1 MSTRKPNLRKWKSGK
16 RLSFVQRNVAS
27 QITINDDLRVEILNA
42 QLCECGSEK
51 CSGITARFM
60 PLIWAPDDNGKM
72 EWQALSPMD
81 DCKHGVFTE
90 LVEAMW
96 RVGKHLDGCKC
107 TRCTSGKARWKEW
120 ERNWKGIHRETGQFV
135 ETKVDHENW
144 LNEVPYSDPTLEVE
158 DSITVKYQSED
169 DQLEEQ
175 EMQEFV
181 ESLWE
186 DGTEVVEEEE

>member
-27 QITINDDLRVEILNA
+27 QITINDDLRVEILDA

-144 LNEVPYSDPTLEVE
+144 VSEVPYSDPTLEVE

>member
-1 MSTRKPNLRKWKSGK
+1 MSTRKPNLRKWKAGK

-27 QITINDDLRVEILNA
+27 QITINDDLRVEILDA

-60 PLIWAPDDNGKM
+60 PLIWAPNDNGKM

-107 TRCTSGKARWKEW
+107 TRCTNGKARWKEW
-120 ERNWKGIHRETGQFV
+120 ERNWKGVHREPGQFV

>member
-1 MSTRKPNLRKWKSGK
+1 MSTRKPNLRKWKAGK

-60 PLIWAPDDNGKM
+60 PLIWAPNDNGKM
-72 EWQALSPMD
+72 EWQALAPMQ

-90 LVEAMW
+90 LVHAMW

-107 TRCTSGKARWKEW
+107 TRCTTSKARWEKRDSE
-120 ERNWKGIHRETGQFV
+120 WKGIHRETGQFV

-144 LNEVPYSDPTLEVE
+144 VSEVPYSDPTLEVE
-158 DSITVKYQSED
+158 DSITVEYQSEE
-169 DQLEEQ
+169 DQLDEE
-175 EMQEFV
+175 EMGEYT
-181 ESLWE
+181 ENLWE
-186 DGTEVVEEEE
+186 DGTEVYEEEE

>member
-1 MSTRKPNLRKWKSGK
+1 MSTRKPNLRKWKAGK

-60 PLIWAPDDNGKM
+60 PLIWAPNDNGKM

-107 TRCTSGKARWKEW
+107 TRCTQSTARWKKRDAE
-120 ERNWKGIHRETGQFV
+120 WKGIHRETGQFV
-135 ETKVDHENW
+135 ETRVDHENW
-144 LNEVPYSDPTLEVE
+144 LNEVPYSDPTLEIE

>member
-1 MSTRKPNLRKWKSGK
+1 MSTRKPNLRKWKAGK

-27 QITINDDLRVEILNA
+27 QITINDDLRVEILDA

-60 PLIWAPDDNGKM
+60 PLIWAPNDNGKM

-107 TRCTSGKARWKEW
+107 TRCTNGKARWKKRDAE
-120 ERNWKGIHRETGQFV
+120 WKGIHRETGQFV

-144 LNEVPYSDPTLEVE
+144 LNEVPYSDPTLEIE